1 MKSLAK
7 YIFVMLFS
15 AAAATFT
22 ADAQNNG
29 QSQAEPDYEKQI
41 KQQVD
46 YFIETYHLD
55 DIQAF
60 RLDTLLQHYLPIYNE
75 EVDKLKSSGISMMES
90 YQPMLDKWADFFD
103 RSYEKIFTPEQWK
116 RYLKSAAGKEKK
128 KRDIRMAEAAA
139 GSSKK

>member
-7 YIFVMLFS
+7 YISVVLLF

-22 ADAQNNG
+22 AGAQNSG
-29 QSQAEPDYEKQI
+29 QSQADPDFEKQI

-60 RLDTLLQHYLPIYNE
+60 RLDTLLQHYLPIYTE
-75 EVDKLKSSGISMMES
+75 EVDKLKASGISMMES
-90 YQPMLDKWADFFD
+90 FQPMLDRWADFFD

-139 GSSKK
+139 GTSKK

>member
-1 MKSLAK
+1 
-7 YIFVMLFS
+7 
-15 AAAATFT
+15 
-22 ADAQNNG
+22 
-29 QSQAEPDYEKQI
+29 
-41 KQQVD
+41 
-46 YFIETYHLD
+46 
-55 DIQAF
+55 
-60 RLDTLLQHYLPIYNE
+60 
-75 EVDKLKSSGISMMES
+75 MMES